1 MNGIGIIRSNGIEI
15 VDATVV
21 NDSIIPSQC
30 PGSLGIPCNECSH
43 AWTEGVRAVNN
54 TWRKRMQFPFMVC
67 HWHEQANS
75 KHTPPSSDGTS

>member
-1 MNGIGIIRSNGIEI
+1 MNGIGIKRSNGIEL

-30 PGSLGIPCNECSH
+30 PGDLGIPCNACSH

-54 TWRKRMQFPFMVC
+54 TWHKRMRFPFMLC
-67 HWHEQANS
+67 HWHEQANPE
-75 KHTPPSSDGTS
+75 HTPPSSDGTS